1 MPMRS
6 RLKKNIID
14 SKEFRSLVRRK
25 SFVSWLLTA
34 ITLVT
39 YFSFI
44 LLVAFFPAV
53 LGFKISDESVITI
66 GIPIGV
72 FIILLAFALTGIY
85 VFIAN
90 RKFDQIEK
98 IILKKN
104 K

>member
-1 MPMRS
+1 MGSRS
-6 RLKKNIID
+6 KKDIIN
-14 SKEFRSLVRRK
+14 SKEFKSLVKKK
-25 SFVSWLLTA
+25 SFVSWLLSA

-72 FIILLAFALTGIY
+72 SIILLAFTLTGVY
-85 VFIAN
+85 VLIAN
-90 RKFDQIEK
+90 REFDQIEK

>member
-1 MPMRS
+1 MGSRS
-6 RLKKNIID
+6 KKDIIN
-14 SKEFRSLVRRK
+14 SKEFKSLVKRK

>member
-1 MPMRS
+1 MRS

>member
-1 MPMRS
+1 MVSRS
-6 RLKKNIID
+6 KKDIIN
-14 SKEFRSLVRRK
+14 SKEFKSLVKRK
-25 SFVSWLLTA
+25 SFVSWLLSA

-72 FIILLAFALTGIY
+72 SIILLAFTLTGVY
-85 VFIAN
+85 VLIAN
-90 RKFDQIEK
+90 REFDQIEK